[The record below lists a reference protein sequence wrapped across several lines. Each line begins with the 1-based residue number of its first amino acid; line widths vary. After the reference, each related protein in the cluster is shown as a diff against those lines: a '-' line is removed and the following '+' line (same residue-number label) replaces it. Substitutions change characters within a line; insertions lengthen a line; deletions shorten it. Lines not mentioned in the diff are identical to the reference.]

1 MYTHIVQHCFA
12 RGGRDCDVR
21 RRVRVISKIELDHH
35 TVVGEI
41 ITLLNLHLNSSA
53 VSSISLYRTKLCLA
67 YHLSRVVYF
76 LSSAMVNAKLFH
88 GASDITFLIQ
98 IGELFITETPSG
110 TGRSDPNGKK

>member
-1 MYTHIVQHCFA
+1 MYTYIVQHCFA
-12 RGGRDCDVR
+12 CVVRDCDVW
-21 RRVRVISKIELDHH
+21 RRVGVISKIHLDVH

-53 VSSISLYRTKLCLA
+53 VSSISLYRTRLCLA

-76 LSSAMVNAKLFH
+76 LRSALVIAKLFH
-88 GASDITFLIQ
+88 GAGDVTFLFQ

-110 TGRSDPNGKK
+110 TGRSDPNGEK